1 VNTLRFDGIYQSGLA
16 DGYWHY
22 LRFYANGTVLTT
34 SSPDKR
40 QGVGPNAVN
49 LRETSGPSHLGV
61 IPAEEILEVPIGI
74 LIFSPDP
81 VFLIRGFSSDIVV
94 DRAKTDAPV

>member
-1 VNTLRFDGIYQSGLA
+1 MNKRRPPALTGDGVEEL
-16 DGYWHY
+16 
-22 LRFYANGTVLTT
+22 
-34 SSPDKR
+34 
-40 QGVGPNAVN
+40 GVGPNAVN